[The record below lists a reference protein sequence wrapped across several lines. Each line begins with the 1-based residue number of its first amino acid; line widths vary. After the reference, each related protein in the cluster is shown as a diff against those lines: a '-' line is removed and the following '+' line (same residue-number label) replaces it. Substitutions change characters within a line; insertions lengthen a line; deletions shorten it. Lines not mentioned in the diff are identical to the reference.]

1 LALRCRL
8 KGLGDTKGDTAARTQ
23 GATSRRI
30 RSSPHCDREQT
41 IVMTLAPRPKR
52 ARVDAASRRSLVLKR
67 VRA

>member
-1 LALRCRL
+1 L

-41 IVMTLAPRPKR
+41 IGDD
-52 ARVDAASRRSLVLKR
+52 ARTSSDASFWSVRRTTIAFTRKQSFV
-67 VRA
+67 AD